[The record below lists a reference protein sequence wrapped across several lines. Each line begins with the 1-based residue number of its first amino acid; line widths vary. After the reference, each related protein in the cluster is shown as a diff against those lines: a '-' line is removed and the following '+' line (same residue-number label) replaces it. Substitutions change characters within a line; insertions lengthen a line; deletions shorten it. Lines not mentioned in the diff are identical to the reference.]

1 MLGMFGLRAEHD
13 LVKLSDLEMDSGAV
27 GSDRQSVQRSAA
39 RVPFKGK
46 IASCSADVSCG
57 LRDGYVHRKHD
68 FILKYYIGC
77 CGSTISR
84 CFGAG

>member
-46 IASCSADVSCG
+46 IASCSAGCF
-57 LRDGYVHRKHD
+57 LRAARWLCSSKAQ
-68 FILKYYIGC
+68 F
-77 CGSTISR
+77 SS
-84 CFGAG
+84 